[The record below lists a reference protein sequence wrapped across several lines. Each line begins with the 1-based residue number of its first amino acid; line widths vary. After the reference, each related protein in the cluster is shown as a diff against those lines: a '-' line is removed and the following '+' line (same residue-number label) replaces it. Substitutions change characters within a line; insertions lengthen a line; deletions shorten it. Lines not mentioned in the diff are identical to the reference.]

1 MNPSRTAPHTRTAS
15 RRRRRRGDART
26 NGVAATARGRG
37 ADAHTTDAHTT
48 ARGRRPTRTRRLGT
62 QTGVK
67 VRTTRRPGPRAP
79 PRSAR
84 AAGTSSRRATC
95 RPGRT
100 RRRASSRVGSRAA
113 APSSTPRARCGRTG
127 AIVMEARGAAAGAAR
142 RRRTRATARTP
153 VRKVRLLYVGLV
165 VADIGKAPRARR
177 SATRR
182 ATFCVTLVMP
192 SSRRTAHCPATAA
205 SATAASGAATGAAAR
220 DWRRPGERRGR
231 RGPRRSARLVVVD
244 FEAAPSRHPQNAR
257 RRASSSATA
266 AVLFLIP

>member
-1 MNPSRTAPHTRTAS
+1 MNPVTRTAS
-15 RRRRRRGDART
+15 RRRRRRGDAHT
-26 NGVAATARGRG
+26 NGVAAAARGRG

-142 RRRTRATARTP
+142 PRRTAATARTP
-153 VRKVRLLYVGLV
+153 ARKDRLLCVG
-165 VADIGKAPRARR
+165 RAAVDTGRARRGRR
-177 SATRR
+177 SATPRGI
-182 ATFCVTLVMP
+182 FYVTLVMRNFLP
-192 SSRRTAHCPATAA
+192 TQHCPATGA

-220 DWRRPGERRGR
+220 D
-231 RGPRRSARLVVVD
+231 
-244 FEAAPSRHPQNAR
+244 
-257 RRASSSATA
+257 
-266 AVLFLIP
+266 